1 MKLRGS
7 CLVSNVLT
15 VGGKQFDSLPHL
27 EAYPNGVCWLHA
39 IATCPYGDQC
49 SFNGSHI
56 SKGALSNAQADEAVA
71 ALQANVS
78 AMVARNGPPSPTGKR
93 KFGVGRGK
101 GGGGV
106 EAGPPAMPQ
115 V

>member
-1 MKLRGS
+1 MVFAGYTRLLRAP
-7 CLVSNVLT
+7 T
-15 VGGKQFDSLPHL
+15 VTSAH
-27 EAYPNGVCWLHA
+27 Y
-39 IATCPYGDQC
+39 
-49 SFNGSHI
+49 GSHI